1 MVLRNEINMFDV
13 QNGPIN
19 RLLLYEGYCA
29 LVIIDIIM
37 HPVLNEA

>member
-1 MVLRNEINMFDV
+1 MFDE

-19 RLLLYEGYCA
+19 RLLLYDRYSA